1 MKKSKYERI
10 LELEILAGLFRTEMF
25 KEIMDKM
32 WKEAKEKESKTLNM

>member
-10 LELEILAGLFRTEMF
+10 LELEILVGLFRTEMF

-32 WKEAKEKESKTLNM
+32 WKEEKEKDGKTLNS